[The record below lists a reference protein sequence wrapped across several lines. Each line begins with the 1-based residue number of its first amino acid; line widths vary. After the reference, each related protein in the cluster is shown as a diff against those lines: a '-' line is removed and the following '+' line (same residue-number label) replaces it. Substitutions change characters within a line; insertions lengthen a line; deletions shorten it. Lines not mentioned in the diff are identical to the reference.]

1 MPRRARAN
9 RTLLQAVASGES
21 VQFRPGAVVTEHV
34 AEGGL
39 SIEPIEGGF
48 RVVGQI
54 DLATV
59 DRFRQATASHTSEGS
74 ELIVDLSDCSFLGS
88 EGIGVLIDALRALGS
103 AGRLVLRSPR
113 GIIRKVLDLAGLAKL
128 PNVRIIPA

>member
-1 MPRRARAN
+1 M
-9 RTLLQAVASGES
+9 
-21 VQFRPGAVVTEHV
+21 TEHV
-34 AEGGL
+34 PEGGL

-59 DRFRQATASHTSEGS
+59 ERFRHAAAAGVSHGS
-74 ELIVDLSDCSFLGS
+74 ELIVDLSGCSFLGS

-113 GIIRKVLDLAGLAKL
+113 GIIPKVLHLAGLAKL
-128 PNVRIIPA
+128 PNVRIIPG

>member
-9 RTLLQAVASGES
+9 RSLATGSSIRRIGTI
-21 VQFRPGAVVTEHV
+21 RPGAVVTEHV
-34 AEGGL
+34 AEDGL

-59 DRFRQATASHTSEGS
+59 NRFRQATASHISEGS

-88 EGIGVLIDALRALGS
+88 EGIGVLIDALRVLGA

-113 GIIRKVLDLAGLAKL
+113 GIIPKVLDLAGLAKL